1 MSETSIIGGLASALC
16 LSLMWPFCFQSQCH
30 SSPPSRDTDA
40 SSKGQYGIK
49 GFLRTCPCLTALP
62 GSSTI
67 CSTASNTTCDCGWA
81 GENDHAY
88 FGTDE
93 EREQEEARERA
104 MREAWAN
111 RILLERERQRI
122 LGGVNVLGGRLQQ
135 GVGQRVHGVT
145 ERIPLGLFRGQAS
158 RTPGGQHI
166 RTQPGATAAM
176 EQQQQET
183 LVDLEKSLESGAE
196 KKSVAEMS
204 GSKRKS
210 IMQGLGVRNL
220 DDIVGGSRMRAPR
233 PGSVLYDGA
242 AGVESTAEVRRRQS
256 SGVGR
261 SGSGVTRSGSAAVRR
276 QAERAAAG
284 TGDPSLNRGTI
295 ANQTVLQ
302 PQYGPTAPMVI
313 PSSMPDDELIDTRDH
328 K

>member
-16 LSLMWPFCFQSQCH
+16 LSLMWPFCFQ
-30 SSPPSRDTDA
+30 R
-40 SSKGQYGIK
+40 QYGIK

-104 MREAWAN
+104 MRQAWAN

-145 ERIPLGLFRGQAS
+145 DRIPLGLFGQAS

-183 LVDLEKSLESGAE
+183 LVDLEKSLDSGAE

-261 SGSGVTRSGSAAVRR
+261 SGSAVTRSGSAAARR

-284 TGDPSLNRGTI
+284 TEDPSLNRGTI